1 MICEFCE
8 KICKND
14 NSLRNHERLCKK
26 NPNKQEIISN
36 FIGYNEKR
44 KLLNIKGCNHYTK
57 AKELGLPK
65 PLITEETR
73 KKISESSKNRVWT
86 KEQRIKHSESMKRA
100 VENHPDSYTK
110 DNVVGRVKN
119 IDYNGVKLKG
129 GWELIVAK
137 WFDENNIKW
146 EYETKSFDYE
156 WNGLKKYYPDF
167 YLPDFNLFI
176 EVKGYQTDRDLSK
189 WKSVKNLLVFKID
202 EIKKIKN
209 NTLNLI
215 FYLDI

>member
-209 NTLNLI
+209 NTLNIIDFL
-215 FYLDI
+215 